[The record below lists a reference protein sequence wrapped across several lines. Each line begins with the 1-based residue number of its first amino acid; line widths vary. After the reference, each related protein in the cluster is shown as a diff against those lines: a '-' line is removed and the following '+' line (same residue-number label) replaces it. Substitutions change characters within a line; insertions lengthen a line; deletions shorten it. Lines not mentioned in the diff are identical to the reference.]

1 LAANPAQKA
10 KFFADSETLSY
21 ISEKT
26 LKSHI
31 RTITRD
37 IRMVIHQRWL
47 LALVLRS
54 MGVLAIFIGLF
65 VTYPSLLY
73 LDDPPELSGDL
84 SAMEMEIARFIMGY
98 AEYYGL
104 DPALLRAIIQV
115 ESNFNPTAVSPKGAR
130 GLMQLMPLTA
140 AALHVL
146 DPFDPGENIRAG
158 AAEVRRLLDRFHGD
172 MRLALA
178 AYHAGEGRVMQYLGV
193 PPLKSTQVYVERV
206 LRVHKGFV
214 EAQDASPVE
223 HKGRL
228 SDQLSRTMM
237 PIQ

>member
-1 LAANPAQKA
+1 MAANPAQKA

-193 PPLKSTQVYVERV
+193 PPLKSTQTYVERV
-206 LRVHKGFV
+206 LRTHKALMEG
-214 EAQDASPVE
+214 QDASPVE
-223 HKGRL
+223 DKLRFSG
-228 SDQLSRTMM
+228 QLTRAMM
-237 PIQ
+237 PIP

>member
-1 LAANPAQKA
+1 MAANPAQKA

-214 EAQDASPVE
+214 ETQDASPVE
-223 HKGRL
+223 HKADYPTSYPAR
-228 SDQLSRTMM
+228 
-237 PIQ
+237 

>member
-1 LAANPAQKA
+1 
-10 KFFADSETLSY
+10 
-21 ISEKT
+21 
-26 LKSHI
+26 
-31 RTITRD
+31 
-37 IRMVIHQRWL
+37 MVIHQRWL

>member
-1 LAANPAQKA
+1 MSN
-10 KFFADSETLSY
+10 LSQ
-21 ISEKT
+21 
-26 LKSHI
+26 
-31 RTITRD
+31 RD
-37 IRMVIHQRWL
+37 IRLVIHQRRF

-54 MGVLAIFIGLF
+54 MGVLAILIGVF
-65 VTYPSLLY
+65 VTYPSLVHF
-73 LDDPPELSGDL
+73 DDPPELPSGL
-84 SAMEMEIARFIMGY
+84 SAMEKEIARFIMRY
-98 AEYYGL
+98 AEYYEL
-104 DPALLRAIIQV
+104 DPALLRAIIQA

-206 LRVHKGFV
+206 LRIHKAFV
-214 EAQDASPVE
+214 EGRDASPLE
-223 HKGRL
+223 PKSKL
-228 SDQLSRTMM
+228 SGQLTRAMM
-237 PIQ
+237 PVQ

>member
-1 LAANPAQKA
+1 M
-10 KFFADSETLSY
+10 SGLSPP
-21 ISEKT
+21 
-26 LKSHI
+26 
-31 RTITRD
+31 D
-37 IRMVIHQRWL
+37 IRLASHQHQF

-54 MGVLAIFIGLF
+54 MGILAILIGLF
-65 VTYPSLLY
+65 VTCPSLVHF
-73 LDDPPELSGDL
+73 DDLSEVSNDL
-84 SAMEMEIARFIMGY
+84 SAMEQEIARFIMSY
-98 AEYYGL
+98 AEYYEL

-193 PPLKSTQVYVERV
+193 PPLKSTQIYVERV
-206 LRVHKGFV
+206 LRIHKAFV
-214 EAQDASPVE
+214 EGRDDASPLE
-223 HKGRL
+223 SKSGP
-228 SDQLSRTMM
+228 SGQLTRAIM
-237 PIQ
+237 PVQ

>member
-1 LAANPAQKA
+1 MAANPAQKA

-206 LRVHKGFV
+206 LRVQKGFV
-214 EAQDASPVE
+214 EAQEALPVE